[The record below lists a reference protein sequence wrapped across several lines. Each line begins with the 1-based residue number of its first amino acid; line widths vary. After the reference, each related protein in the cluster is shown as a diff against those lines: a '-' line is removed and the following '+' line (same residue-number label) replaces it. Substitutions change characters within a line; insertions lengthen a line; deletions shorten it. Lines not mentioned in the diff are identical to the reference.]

1 MKSGEDGM
9 SLYDKADVKRTFAI
23 DDLTPEELAALF
35 CDLFGEQQARFFSEV
50 WRIAKDWPG
59 AGWCQQSCEI
69 VKQSDAD
76 ALDVIKT
83 LAAHLDQQA

>member
-1 MKSGEDGM
+1 M

-35 CDLFGEQQARFFSEV
+35 CDLFADQQARFFTEV
-50 WRIAKDWPG
+50 WRIAKEWPG

-69 VKQSDAD
+69 VKQADPD
-76 ALDVIKT
+76 ALGAIKT
-83 LAAHLDQQA
+83 LAAHLEPAA